1 MNAGKSQGDRMS
13 NRSTMDIQHREAFL
27 ERIDAHRNIIHK
39 VGWVYGRDAAD
50 REDLEQDILLQLWR
64 SRASFDSRSAF
75 STWMYRVA
83 LNTAITFRRRQRPTE
98 PLAREPQIPGQQAER
113 AELAEELRELYR
125 AIAQLS
131 AVEKA
136 LILLW
141 LDERSYEEI
150 AETLGIGVKNVSVR
164 LVRIRAKLARM
175 IGETEETR

>member
-1 MNAGKSQGDRMS
+1 VNADESQGEQMPNRNTTDAQDRK
-13 NRSTMDIQHREAFL
+13 TFL
-27 ERIDAHRNIIHK
+27 DRIDAHRNIIRK

-50 REDLEQDILLQLWR
+50 REDLEQDILLQLWQ
-64 SRASFDSRSAF
+64 SRAAFDGRAAF

-83 LNTAITFRRRQRPTE
+83 LNTAITFRRRQRPAE
-98 PLAREPQIPGQQAER
+98 PLEHEPRIPARQAEQ
-113 AELAEELRELYR
+113 AQLADELRVLYG

-131 AVEKA
+131 AIEKA

-164 LVRIRAKLARM
+164 LVRIRAKLARLV
-175 IGETEETR
+175 GDTEDPR